1 MLIGAATFVLIL
13 IALLAVPV
21 TLRFR
26 VHWRETLQDDV
37 RLIWGFGLVR
47 VRIPLKKEAAAPQER
62 DQERRRARERRAPP
76 KRKANV
82 LGALRVRSFRRRM
95 MRFAGDLWRSV
106 QKKDVRLRLRV
117 GLDDPAETGW
127 LWAVVGPIAAFAAM
141 LRDIS
146 IRLEPEFLE
155 PTFELDTSGT
165 IRLIPIYAIAL
176 TLLLMLSPAFWRGM
190 RRLRRA
196 GS

>member
-1 MLIGAATFVLIL
+1 MLIGAAAFVLIL

-26 VHWRETLQDDV
+26 IHWRETLQDDV

-47 VRIPLKKEAAAPQER
+47 FRIPLKKEAAAPQER
-62 DQERRRARERRAPP
+62 DQGWRPAKKRRAPSR
-76 KRKANV
+76 RKANV
-82 LGALRVRSFRRRM
+82 LGALRIRSFRRRM
-95 MRFAGDLWRSV
+95 VRFAGDLWRSV

-117 GLDDPAETGW
+117 GLGDPAETGW
-127 LWAVVGPIAAFAAM
+127 LWAVAGPIAGFAAM

-165 IRLIPIYAIAL
+165 IRLIPIYAIVL
-176 TLLLMLSPAFWRGM
+176 TLLLLLSPAFWRGM
-190 RRLRRA
+190 RQLRRA
-196 GS
+196 AA

>member
-1 MLIGAATFVLIL
+1 MLIGAAAFVIIL

-21 TLRFR
+21 SLRFR
-26 VHWRETLQDDV
+26 IHWRETLQEDV
-37 RLIWGFGLVR
+37 HLIWGFGLVR
-47 VRIPLKKEAAAPQER
+47 VRIPLKKVVAAPHEQKR
-62 DQERRRARERRAPP
+62 VRRRARATRP
-76 KRKANV
+76 NV
-82 LGALRVRSFRRRM
+82 LDALRDRSFRRRV
-95 MRFAGDLWRSV
+95 MRFAGDLLRSV

-127 LWAVVGPIAAFAAM
+127 LWAVLGPIAGFAAM

-155 PTFELDTSGT
+155 PAFELDTSGT
-165 IRLIPIYAIAL
+165 IRLIPIYAIGL
-176 TLLLMLSPAFWRGM
+176 TLLLLLSPAFWRGM

-196 GS
+196 GA

>member
-1 MLIGAATFVLIL
+1 MLIGAAAFVIIL

-21 TLRFR
+21 SLRFR
-26 VHWRETLQDDV
+26 IHWRETLQEDV
-37 RLIWGFGLVR
+37 HLIWGFGLVR
-47 VRIPLKKEAAAPQER
+47 VRIPLKKVVAAPHEQKR
-62 DQERRRARERRAPP
+62 VRRRAPP
-76 KRKANV
+76 ARKANV
-82 LGALRVRSFRRRM
+82 LGALRDRSFRRRV
-95 MRFAGDLWRSV
+95 MRFAGDLLRSV

-127 LWAVVGPIAAFAAM
+127 LWAVLGPIAGFAAM

-155 PTFELDTSGT
+155 PAFELDTSGT
-165 IRLIPIYAIAL
+165 IRLIPIYAIGL
-176 TLLLMLSPAFWRGM
+176 TLLLLLSPAFWRGM

-196 GS
+196 GA